1 MSNACV
7 DSLKP
12 TTSPICRRKGHLL
25 ATLKTALL
33 IVLSQ
38 TAGLGQA
45 ASFDCAK
52 AGTAVEKAICADK
65 RLGRLDEVLAQNYRA
80 MSAANIGG
88 GALSNL
94 RSTQRSWLAIRNQ
107 CADVNCIGK
116 RYQERIDAVCEYPV
130 LSGVFPS
137 CTSSAEVEA
146 EFKTQSAP
154 PSAQKAPAAQPAP
167 AVSSNAQKIKALG
180 LPANFLDST
189 LYINYLGQWQPLMPC
204 SQFLSKLLDNK
215 KVASIESLSRSGN
228 PGIAIKV
235 AGRPAVGFL
244 FRMESKEAYL
254 HAFEYSG
261 NTTVLRDPADHS
273 SAAVAMQVFA
283 SGDIP

>member
-1 MSNACV
+1 MSNACMN
-7 DSLKP
+7 SLKP
-12 TTSPICRRKGHLL
+12 TTSPLCSRKGHLL
-25 ATLKTALL
+25 ASLKTALL

-80 MSAANIGG
+80 MSAANIGS
-88 GALSNL
+88 GALNNL
-94 RSTQRSWLAIRNQ
+94 KSSQRSWLAIRNQ
-107 CADVNCIGK
+107 CADAICIGK
-116 RYQERIDAVCEYPV
+116 RYEERIDAVCSDYPV

-137 CTSSAEVEA
+137 CTSAADVEQ
-146 EFKTQSAP
+146 EFKGQA
-154 PSAQKAPAAQPAP
+154 AQKAPAAQPKP
-167 AVSSNAQKIKALG
+167 AVSGNDQKIKALG
-180 LPANFLDST
+180 LPANFLNST

-215 KVASIESLSRSGN
+215 KVASVESLSRSGN

-283 SGDIP
+283 SGDVP